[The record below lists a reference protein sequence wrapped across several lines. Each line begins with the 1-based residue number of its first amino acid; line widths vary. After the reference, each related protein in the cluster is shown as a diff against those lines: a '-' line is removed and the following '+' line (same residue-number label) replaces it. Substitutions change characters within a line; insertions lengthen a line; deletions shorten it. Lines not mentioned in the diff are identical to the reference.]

1 VTLAISSGPC
11 SFQGRLIG
19 FFRATS
25 IIKTPSASV
34 ILVVATVLTAE
45 CKEFWQLLL
54 CQGLLTGFAC
64 GMIFG
69 PLPAIVSQWFK
80 KRRSLAF
87 GVIAAGSS
95 LGGTIIPIAARHLVE
110 LIGYVGAQCI
120 QRAWLIGFFSFKW
133 MMRTIALIELFMLTI
148 ANLVRI
154 SMSSSVDTGSITLPS
169 DSQAKARSSPKDRSI
184 LLLARFPKAC
194 VQRVPLWWYP

>member
-1 VTLAISSGPC
+1 M
-11 SFQGRLIG
+11 
-19 FFRATS
+19 
-25 IIKTPSASV
+25 

-80 KRRSLAF
+80 TRRSLAF

-110 LIGYVGAQCI
+110 LIGYVGAQCM
-120 QRAWLIGFFSFKW
+120 QRTWLIGFLQLQ
-133 MMRTIALIELFMLTI
+133 MDDANDCPDRTLHAHDSQLGKDFHVKPSRYWL
-148 ANLVRI
+148 N
-154 SMSSSVDTGSITLPS
+154 SVTSRLSGEGSILP
-169 DSQAKARSSPKDRSI
+169 KRPVHSSLGTISKNLHSTCTS
-184 LLLARFPKAC
+184 LAVSSTSWVSSHVGSATFSLSSFC
-194 VQRVPLWWYP
+194 D

>member
-1 VTLAISSGPC
+1 MCNIVCSGLPSRAYHRAALRPRLLQADHVHFKVSNTSSP
-11 SFQGRLIG
+11 Q
-19 FFRATS
+19 RAS
-25 IIKTPSASV
+25 SDHKLGISV
-34 ILVVATVLTAE
+34 ILVVATVVTAE

-69 PLPAIVSQWFK
+69 PLPAIVSQWFT

-110 LIGYVGAQCI
+110 LIGYASAHC
-120 QRAWLIGFFSFKW
+120 
-133 MMRTIALIELFMLTI
+133 
-148 ANLVRI
+148 
-154 SMSSSVDTGSITLPS
+154 
-169 DSQAKARSSPKDRSI
+169 
-184 LLLARFPKAC
+184 AC
-194 VQRVPLWWYP
+194 SERG

>member
-1 VTLAISSGPC
+1 VRS
-11 SFQGRLIG
+11 RLLQKDHVH
-19 FFRATS
+19 FKVSS
-25 IIKTPSASV
+25 IISPQRVSSDHKLGTSV
-34 ILVVATVLTAE
+34 ILVVATVVTAE

-69 PLPAIVSQWFK
+69 PLPAIVSQWFT

-110 LIGYVGAQCI
+110 LIGYA
-120 QRAWLIGFFSFKW
+120 S
-133 MMRTIALIELFMLTI
+133 AL
-148 ANLVRI
+148 
-154 SMSSSVDTGSITLPS
+154 SV
-169 DSQAKARSSPKDRSI
+169 
-184 LLLARFPKAC
+184 
-194 VQRVPLWWYP
+194 